1 MMKIQGDTDC
11 RNPTTGS
18 KVFRA
23 GLFLLVVCGVFHM
36 IGCNRLF
43 YYPSSRQYRSPS
55 DLSVPVED
63 VRFKSADG
71 TGLHGWLLRPVE
83 GREAVGTVVH
93 FHGNA
98 QNLSAHVGF
107 VAWLAERGFNVFIFD
122 YRGYG
127 KSEGSPNRSG
137 VIADSRAALDYI
149 RGREDIDGSR
159 LLVLGQSLGGACA
172 LAALGEGS
180 TEGVRAIAIDSSFL
194 SYRQVANSVLGGTVL
209 TKPLVWLLISPGHD
223 PADSIGKLEGIPLLF
238 IHGDADRLVKIS
250 NGREL
255 FDAAPEPKRF
265 LTVAGAAHL
274 HAIEGPVRDELVK
287 FFSESLAD

>member
-1 MMKIQGDTDC
+1 
-11 RNPTTGS
+11 
-18 KVFRA
+18 
-23 GLFLLVVCGVFHM
+23 M
-36 IGCNRLF
+36 IGCNWLF
-43 YYPSSRQYRSPS
+43 YVPSSRQYRSPS
-55 DLSVPVED
+55 DLPVPVEE
-63 VRFKSADG
+63 VRFRSADG
-71 TGLHGWLLRPVE
+71 TELHGWLLRPL
-83 GREAVGTVVH
+83 GNGEAVGTVVH

-107 VAWLAERGFNVFIFD
+107 VDWLAERGYNVFVFD

-127 KSEGSPNRSG
+127 ESEGSPDRQG
-137 VIADSRAALDYI
+137 VVADSRAALDYI
-149 RGREDIDGSR
+149 RARKDIDGSR

-194 SYRQVANSVLGGTVL
+194 SYRKVANSVLGGTVL
-209 TKPLVWLLISPGHD
+209 TKPLVWLLISSDHD
-223 PADSIGKLEGIPLLF
+223 PASSIGNLEGIPLLF

-265 LTVAGAAHL
+265 LTVPGAAHL
-274 HAIEGPVRDELVK
+274 HAIEGSTRDELVK

>member
-1 MMKIQGDTDC
+1 MMKIQGKTD
-11 RNPTTGS
+11 RKGPAAGS
-18 KVFRA
+18 WALRA
-23 GLFLLVVCGVFHM
+23 ALFLLVVCGVFHM

-43 YYPSSRQYRSPS
+43 YVPSSRQYRSPS
-55 DLSVPVED
+55 DLPVPVEE
-63 VRFKSADG
+63 VRFRSADG
-71 TGLHGWLLRPVE
+71 TGLHGWLLRPP
-83 GREAVGTVVH
+83 GNGEAVGTVVH

-107 VAWLAERGFNVFIFD
+107 VDWLAGRGYNVFVFD

-127 KSEGSPNRSG
+127 DSEGSPERSG
-137 VIADSRAALDYI
+137 IIADSRAALDYI
-149 RGREDIDGSR
+149 RGRKDIDGSR

-180 TEGVRAIAIDSSFL
+180 AEGVRAIAIDSSFL
-194 SYRQVANSVLGGTVL
+194 SYRGVANSVLGGTVL

-223 PADSIGKLEGIPLLF
+223 PADSIGKLEGVPLLF

-265 LTVAGAAHL
+265 IAVSGASHM
-274 HAIEGPVRDELVK
+274 HALEGSTKDELVK
-287 FFSESLAD
+287 FFSEALAD